1 VKIRQRLAL
10 RFTIVSALVTGA
22 ILISIYFFTRGF
34 VHADFVDR
42 LTQQSSLEV
51 LHYASPEV
59 KDIMPAGSFN
69 LVNPSTSI
77 YSSDK
82 ELLHRKGDFEIPK
95 TWINF
100 LKDNTVFNA
109 ERGPYTT
116 VGRQHIVND
125 KLYLVFVS
133 DKDLPG
139 EREMDFLVKSTIAG
153 WMISLILS
161 YLTGLYFSSDAL
173 KPVKR
178 VVEEVNQI
186 TEDHLSY
193 RLKLNKD
200 KYPIDEIDELII
212 TFNALLNRIQKAFIA
227 QKRFVQNAS
236 HELKTPLT
244 AIMAE
249 VELALAR
256 KRPVEEYQRTLEVVL
271 HEAERLTN
279 TTQGLLTLARL
290 EEGSLKSEMNNV
302 RIKTLLEE
310 TLAAFRLHHADR
322 LVILDHQL
330 PDTYVAANKLLLQTA
345 LLNMLDNAHKYS
357 QKEIHVSVRETEKHI
372 HISVKDY
379 GIGIPA
385 NDLQRIRSP
394 LFRANN
400 VMSIPGAGL
409 GLSLVDRIA
418 TVHEGKLEIISVEGE
433 GTTCVISLPLKLSGR
448 LA

>member
-1 VKIRQRLAL
+1 
-10 RFTIVSALVTGA
+10 
-22 ILISIYFFTRGF
+22 
-34 VHADFVDR
+34 
-42 LTQQSSLEV
+42 

-77 YSSDK
+77 YSKDK
-82 ELLHRKGDFEIPK
+82 KLLHKSGEFEIPE

-100 LKDNTVFNA
+100 LRDNTVFNA

-116 VGRQHIVND
+116 VGRQHIVNG

-139 EREMDFLVKSTIAG
+139 EREMDFLIKSTVAG

-322 LVILDHQL
+322 MVILDNHL
-330 PDTYVAANKLLLQTA
+330 PDIYVAANKLLLQTA

-357 QKEIHVSVRETEKHI
+357 QKEIHVSVRETEKHV

-385 NDLQRIRSP
+385 NELHRIRSP
-394 LFRANN
+394 LFRATN

-418 TVHEGKLEIISVEGE
+418 TVHEGKLEVISMEGE
-433 GTTCVISLPLKLSGR
+433 GTTCIITLPLKLSGK
-448 LA
+448 LT